1 MFRTRQQ
8 YRQTLQDRPQL
19 RDRPLLQLDLR
30 RHHVVRRQ
38 VLHPERVLVDQQVPL
53 TRLKRTQG
61 RPHRRDRLPDL
72 HRRPPPPFA
81 VVDHH
86 RQHRRQLPA
95 RRQLAAAD
103 QLQVHPRRVRQYPGR
118 HVTVHRRLEL
128 QQHQKIEPPRR
139 RLPETHPPHGVG
151 AAAAQ
156 VVVRV
161 LGRKLLQG
169 GEIKSLRR
177 CRGEPAKQVLHHPL
191 VVEPALE
198 RRVVELAHRPIIH
211 PAPPGAPREERRL
224 TGRRRPADAGRG
236 AAAAPAPPCPPRN
249 RRSGAGR
256 GSPLRGRRT
265 CASSAG

>member
-1 MFRTRQQ
+1 MRPRRRTPRYHVARQLRERAPKTRMFRTRQQ

-19 RDRPLLQLDLR
+19 GDRPLLQLDLR

-38 VLHPERVLVDQQVPL
+38 VLHPERVLVDQQVAL

-86 RQHRRQLPA
+86 RQHRRQLSA

-118 HVTVHRRLEL
+118 HVTVHRRLEF

-169 GEIKSLRR
+169 GEIESLRR
-177 CRGEPAKQVLHHPL
+177 RRGEPAKQVLHHPL

-211 PAPPGAPREERRL
+211 PAPPGTPPHGSASS
-224 TGRRRPADAGRG
+224 GRCRP
-236 AAAAPAPPCPPRN
+236 
-249 RRSGAGR
+249 RRSGGAR
-256 GSPLRGRRT
+256 PSLSSPK
-265 CASSAG
+265 